1 MSGTDTSVI
10 HVHSLSS
17 LTALLCPRGSLLHTH
32 WEPFK
37 SGGSRFQQQQAPG
50 TLSPSS
56 LFVWLKQGLTELNSK
71 TTSAWADQQYILKP

>member
-17 LTALLCPRGSLLHTH
+17 LIALLCRRAWLLQTN

-37 SGGSRFQQQQAPG
+37 SRGGSRFQQQQALG
-50 TLSPSS
+50 MLSPSF
-56 LFVWLKQGLTELNSK
+56 LFVGLNQRLTKLNSE
-71 TTSAWADQQYILKP
+71 TTAWVDQWYIL